1 MIYKEQNILFPIC
14 AENFSTEEWY
24 QIYKD
29 TEQYEEIF
37 GVERVAWTEAESA
50 LAAKACLLYTS
61 LSRIKSITSSVVN
74 N

>member
-1 MIYKEQNILFPIC
+1 MDAWYEEFDGLLTRAQENDLQRAKYLVPIC

-37 GVERVAWTEAESA
+37 GVERVAWTDG
-50 LAAKACLLYTS
+50 
-61 LSRIKSITSSVVN
+61 
-74 N
+74 